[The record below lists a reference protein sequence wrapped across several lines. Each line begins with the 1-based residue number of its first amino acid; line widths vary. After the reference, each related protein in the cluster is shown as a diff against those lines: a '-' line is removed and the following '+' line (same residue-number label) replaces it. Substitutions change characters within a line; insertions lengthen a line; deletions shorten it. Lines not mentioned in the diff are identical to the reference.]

1 MNRDELRA
9 LQQPLKEQYKT
20 DPNRAL
26 ITLRATG
33 SLGDNVTCSVE
44 TGRALV
50 EAGLHPA
57 TGGTG
62 FAACSGDML
71 LQALVACAGVTLS
84 AVATSIGLELRGAKL
99 SAEGDL
105 DFRGTLG
112 IAKGTPVGFQ
122 RIRLSIE
129 LDTDAA
135 EGEKAKLIELTERYC
150 VVYQTLLH
158 GPDVVVSLGSPS
170 AA

>member
-9 LQQPLKEQYKT
+9 LQGPLKDQYK
-20 DPNRAL
+20 DRPAAAL
-26 ITLRATG
+26 VTLRASG

-62 FAACSGDML
+62 AFACSGDML
-71 LQALVACAGVTLS
+71 LQALVACAGVTLA
-84 AVATSIGLELRGAKL
+84 AVSTSIGFPLRDARL
-99 SAEGDL
+99 RAEGDL

-112 IAKGTPVGFQ
+112 VSRDAAVGFQ
-122 RIRLSIE
+122 AIRLFID
-129 LDTDAA
+129 LDSDAPA
-135 EGEKAKLIELTERYC
+135 EERAKLLSLTERYC
-150 VVYQTLLH
+150 VVFQTLIK
-158 GPDVVVSLGSPS
+158 GCPVTVQQGG